1 MNILISGA
9 TSEIA
14 LKVIENM
21 QEHTFYGLTRDKN
34 LNSNL
39 YNQLWSVDNY
49 NSLELKNLFDQIENI
64 SFDGLILFNGF
75 QSPSLLSSFR
85 EKNFDEAININ
96 FKIPMIVINEVL
108 KSKKYTESFNVCL
121 IGSIASQVN
130 EVGNAYYGL
139 SKKILEHSTKI
150 LAKELKQKK
159 VRVNCLNIGLVETQ
173 MSQNIL
179 KKIPEKNRIEL
190 LAKQG
195 NEYVEIQQIT
205 SSITTLLSNKAIN
218 GENINIDNGYSL

>member
-21 QEHTFYGLTRDKN
+21 QEYTFYGLTRDKN

-75 QSPSLLSSFR
+75 QSPSLLSSFK

-108 KSKKYTESFNVCL
+108 RSKKYTESFNVCL

-195 NEYVEIQQIT
+195 NEYVEIQQIA
-205 SSITTLLSNKAIN
+205 SSIATLLSNKAIN

>member
-21 QEHTFYGLTRDKN
+21 QGYTFYGLSRGKD

-39 YNQLWSVDNY
+39 YDQLWSIDNY
-49 NSLELKNLFDQIENI
+49 NSSELKHVFGQIENI
-64 SFDGLILFNGF
+64 SFDGIILFNGF
-75 QSPSLLSSFR
+75 QSPSLLSNFR

-96 FKIPMIVINEVL
+96 FKTPMIVINEL
-108 KSKKYTESFNVCL
+108 IKSKKYSENFNICL
-121 IGSIASQVN
+121 VGSIASQVN

-139 SKKILEHSTKI
+139 SKKMLAHSAKI
-150 LAKELKQKK
+150 LAKELKQKTI
-159 VRVNCLNIGLVETQ
+159 RVNCLNIGLVETQ

-179 KKIPEKNRIEL
+179 KKIPEKNRTEL

-195 NEYVEIQQIT
+195 NKYVEIQQIV
-205 SSITTLLSNKAIN
+205 SSIETLLLNKAIN

>member
-1 MNILISGA
+1 M
-9 TSEIA
+9 
-14 LKVIENM
+14 
-21 QEHTFYGLTRDKN
+21 
-34 LNSNL
+34 
-39 YNQLWSVDNY
+39 
-49 NSLELKNLFDQIENI
+49 
-64 SFDGLILFNGF
+64 
-75 QSPSLLSSFR
+75 
-85 EKNFDEAININ
+85 
-96 FKIPMIVINEVL
+96 
-108 KSKKYTESFNVCL
+108 
-121 IGSIASQVN
+121 
-130 EVGNAYYGL
+130 
-139 SKKILEHSTKI
+139 
-150 LAKELKQKK
+150 KQKK

>member
-14 LKVIENM
+14 LKVIESM
-21 QEHTFYGLTRDKN
+21 QGYNFYGLTRDKN

-39 YNQLWSVDNY
+39 YNKLWGIDNY
-49 NSLELKNLFDQIENI
+49 NSLELKNLFNQIENI

-108 KSKKYTESFNVCL
+108 KSKKYTENFNVCL

-195 NEYVEIQQIT
+195 NQYVEIQQIA
-205 SSITTLLSNKAIN
+205 SSIATLLSNKAIN

>member
-14 LKVIENM
+14 LKVIESM
-21 QEHTFYGLTRDKN
+21 QGHTFYGLTRHKN

-39 YNQLWSVDNY
+39 YNKLWSIDDY
-49 NSLELKNLFDQIENI
+49 NSLELKNLFAQIENV

-108 KSKKYTESFNVCL
+108 KSKKYTENFNVCL

-159 VRVNCLNIGLVETQ
+159 IRVNCLNIGLVETQ

-195 NEYVEIQQIT
+195 NEYVEIQQIA

>member
-1 MNILISGA
+1 
-9 TSEIA
+9 
-14 LKVIENM
+14 M
-21 QEHTFYGLTRDKN
+21 QEYTFYGLTRDKN

-96 FKIPMIVINEVL
+96 FKIPMIVINELL

>member
-1 MNILISGA
+1 
-9 TSEIA
+9 
-14 LKVIENM
+14 
-21 QEHTFYGLTRDKN
+21 
-34 LNSNL
+34 
-39 YNQLWSVDNY
+39 
-49 NSLELKNLFDQIENI
+49 
-64 SFDGLILFNGF
+64 
-75 QSPSLLSSFR
+75 
-85 EKNFDEAININ
+85 
-96 FKIPMIVINEVL
+96 MIVINEVL
-108 KSKKYTESFNVCL
+108 KRKKYTENFNVCL

-195 NEYVEIQQIT
+195 NEYVEIQQIA
-205 SSITTLLSNKAIN
+205 SSIATLLSNKAIN

>member
-21 QEHTFYGLTRDKN
+21 QEYTFYGLTRDKN

-179 KKIPEKNRIEL
+179 KKVPEKNRIEL

-195 NEYVEIQQIT
+195 NEYVEIQQIA

>member
-21 QEHTFYGLTRDKN
+21 QGHTFYGLTRDKN
-34 LNSNL
+34 LNLNL
-39 YNQLWSVDNY
+39 YNQLWNIDNY
-49 NSLELKNLFDQIENI
+49 NSLELKNVFDQIKNI
-64 SFDGLILFNGF
+64 SFDGLIVFNGF

-96 FKIPMIVINEVL
+96 FKIPMIIINEVL
-108 KSKKYTESFNVCL
+108 KSKKYTENFNICL
-121 IGSIASQVN
+121 VGSIASQVN
-130 EVGNAYYGL
+130 EIGNAYYGL
-139 SKKILEHSTKI
+139 SKKMLAHSSKI
-150 LAKELKQKK
+150 LAKELKQKT
-159 VRVNCLNIGLVETQ
+159 VRVNCLNIGLVETK
-173 MSQNIL
+173 MSLNIL

-195 NEYVEIQQIT
+195 NKYVEIQQIA
-205 SSITTLLSNKAIN
+205 SSIETLLLNKAIN

>member
-21 QEHTFYGLTRDKN
+21 QEYTFYGLTRDKN

-85 EKNFDEAININ
+85 EKNFDETININ

-108 KSKKYTESFNVCL
+108 KSKKYTENFNVCL

-195 NEYVEIQQIT
+195 NEYVEIQQIA
-205 SSITTLLSNKAIN
+205 SSIATLLSNKAIN

>member
-1 MNILISGA
+1 M
-9 TSEIA
+9 
-14 LKVIENM
+14 
-21 QEHTFYGLTRDKN
+21 
-34 LNSNL
+34 
-39 YNQLWSVDNY
+39 
-49 NSLELKNLFDQIENI
+49 
-64 SFDGLILFNGF
+64 
-75 QSPSLLSSFR
+75 LSSL
-85 EKNFDEAININ
+85 EKNFDEAINID

-108 KSKKYTESFNVCL
+108 KSKKYTENFNVCL

-179 KKIPEKNRIEL
+179 KKFLKKIGSSCSQSKAMSMLKFNKI
-190 LAKQG
+190 A
-195 NEYVEIQQIT
+195 